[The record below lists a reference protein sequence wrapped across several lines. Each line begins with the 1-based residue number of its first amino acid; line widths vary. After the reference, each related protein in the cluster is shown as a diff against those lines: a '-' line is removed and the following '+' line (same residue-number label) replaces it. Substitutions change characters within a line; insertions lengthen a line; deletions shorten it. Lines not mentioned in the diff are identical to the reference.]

1 MRRVGI
7 ITSKQFTNNRGE
19 YEKMDKVLGIDLGT
33 TYSCVAYIDSLGKP
47 VVLKNSEGELT
58 TPSVVFFE
66 SPASVVV
73 GTSAKESAKL
83 YPEEVVSFVKRSI
96 GHPGVS
102 WHIQG
107 ADRTPEE
114 ISSYILKKI
123 VTDAVDALRSEN
135 KLAPSETITDVVI
148 TCPAYFG
155 INERESTKKAGE
167 IAGLNVLN
175 IINEP
180 TAAAI
185 TYGLADTTENQVVLV
200 YDLGGGTF
208 DVTMIDIQP
217 NTIRVICT
225 GGDHSLGGKL
235 WDDRIIEYIAGEFAR
250 QTGSTEDVLSDP
262 ETFQEMSLS
271 AERAKKM
278 LSAREKAP
286 IAINFKGDRARV
298 ELTREKFDALTA
310 DLLERT
316 MMLTRDMLEEAAK
329 KGYNPQDIG
338 EILLVGGST
347 RMPQVSARI
356 TEDFSVPVKIF
367 DPDEAV
373 AKGAAIFAGRQA
385 FFSEVIEKAAEDSGR
400 TVDQVREDLDSGKT
414 DVQTLAAAADIPT
427 EGMGG
432 TAGIGIVNVTSRS
445 FGTIAFQNAGDQ
457 ENNEVLY
464 NLIVKNTELPSS
476 EVKQFFTVVP
486 DQQRVSIRVL
496 ESLSSE
502 RFSRPED
509 GTEIGETVL
518 ELPAGLPVGSP
529 LEIEFRLNE
538 SGLLELR
545 ATETTQNRDIVAR
558 FETVDAISPAA
569 FKEAKK
575 RLEDSMVL

>member
-1 MRRVGI
+1 M
-7 ITSKQFTNNRGE
+7 E
-19 YEKMDKVLGIDLGT
+19 KVLGIDLGT
-33 TYSCVAYIDSLGKP
+33 TYSCVSYIDALGKP

-66 SPASVVV
+66 SPTSVVV

-83 YPEEVVSFVKRSI
+83 YPDEVVSFVKRSI
-96 GHPGVS
+96 GQPGAS

-114 ISSYILKKI
+114 VSSYILKKI
-123 VTDAVDALRSEN
+123 VGDATDALRSEN
-135 KLAPSETITDVVI
+135 KLAAGEIISDVVI

-155 INERESTKKAGE
+155 INERESTRKAGE

-185 TYGLADTTENQVVLV
+185 TYGLNDLSENRVVLV

-217 NTIRVICT
+217 NAIKVICT
-225 GGDHSLGGKL
+225 GGDHALGGKL
-235 WDDRIIEYIAGEFAR
+235 WDDRIIEYIAAEFAR
-250 QTGSTEDVLSDP
+250 QTGSTEDILSDP
-262 ETFQEMSLS
+262 ETFQEMCLS

-286 IAINFKGDRARV
+286 IAINYKGERARV

-316 MMLTRDMLEEAAK
+316 MLLTAEMLEQAAK
-329 KGYNPQDIG
+329 KGYTPHQIG

-356 TEDFSVPVKIF
+356 AASYKAPIKIF

-373 AKGAAIFAGRQA
+373 AKGAAIFASRQA
-385 FFSEVIEKAAEDSGR
+385 FFSQVIEKAASWSGR
-400 TVDQVREDLDSGKT
+400 TVEQVRGDLDSGKT
-414 DVQTLAAAADIPT
+414 DMSSLAESVDMRDELPAGA
-427 EGMGG
+427 GSMGVD
-432 TAGIGIVNVTSRS
+432 IVNVTSRS
-445 FGTIAFQNAGDQ
+445 FGTIAYQSVAAEQ
-457 ENNEVLY
+457 STEVLY
-464 NLIVKNTELPSS
+464 NLIVKNTELPAA
-476 EVKQFFTVVP
+476 ETKQFYTVVP
-486 DQQRVSIRVL
+486 DQKSVSIRVL

-502 RFSRPED
+502 RCSQPEE

-518 ELPAGLPVGSP
+518 ELPPGLPAGSP
-529 LEIEFRLNE
+529 MEIEFKLNE

-545 ATETTQNRDIVAR
+545 AMEITGGRDIVAR

-569 FKEAKK
+569 LGEAKR
-575 RLEDSMVL
+575 RLEDAMVL